1 MTTPPRRPLVEASPA
16 RGGRLARPITTTR
29 ETVLSI
35 LFTPGRLGAM
45 EVPNRFVRSATYD
58 GGGAKGG
65 QVSDWQVELY
75 GALAKGGVGLVVS
88 GIINVTPAG
97 KISPLQNSLTDDST
111 VAGFKRLAE
120 AAHAHG
126 ARLAVQLFH
135 AGRENFR
142 RMEALGVPCL
152 GPSDLAPGQDPY
164 FEGSCRGMTEQEIAA
179 TVEGFGQAARRAAAA
194 GCDAVQVHGA
204 HAYLLAQFLSPFT
217 NRRVDAWG
225 GELAGRLR
233 LHLEI
238 LRAIRAQVGPDFP
251 VFIKLGLADG
261 FPGGL
266 ELAEG
271 LEAARLLAE
280 AGYDAIE
287 VSQGLRG
294 AGYDQSEF
302 RPKIV
307 KREREAYFRAWAGQ
321 VKARVAV
328 PVIMVGGL
336 RSLELMEEVVTAG
349 EADFV
354 ALSRPLIREPGLVA
368 SWRAGR
374 AEPARRPTC
383 ISCNQCFE
391 HIRGGNPLRC
401 LVPGAEQA

>member
-1 MTTPPRRPLVEASPA
+1 
-16 RGGRLARPITTTR
+16 
-29 ETVLSI
+29 
-35 LFTPGRLGAM
+35 
-45 EVPNRFVRSATYD
+45 
-58 GGGAKGG
+58 
-65 QVSDWQVELY
+65 
-75 GALAKGGVGLVVS
+75 VGLIVS
-88 GIINVTPAG
+88 GIFNVTPAG
-97 KISPLQNSLTDDST
+97 KISPAQNSLTDDGA
-111 VAGFKRLAE
+111 VAGLARLAQ
-120 AAHAHG
+120 AVHAQG
-126 ARLAVQLFH
+126 GRLAVQLFH

-142 RMEALGVPCL
+142 RAEALGVPAL
-152 GPSDLAPGQDPY
+152 GPSDLAPGDDPY
-164 FEGSCRGMTEQEIAA
+164 FEGSCRAMTEQEIAA

-204 HAYLLAQFLSPFT
+204 HAYLLAQFLSPHT
-217 NRRVDAWG
+217 NRRADAWG
-225 GELAGRLR
+225 GDLAGRLR

-271 LEAARLLAE
+271 LEAAQRLAE

-294 AGYDQSEF
+294 AGYEQTEF
-302 RPKIV
+302 RPKIL
-307 KREREAYFRAWAGQ
+307 KREREAYFRAWTTQ
-321 VKARVAV
+321 VKARVDV

-336 RSLELMEEVVTAG
+336 RSLELMEEAVATG

-354 ALSRPLIREPGLVA
+354 ALSRPLIREPDLVA
-368 SWRAGR
+368 SWRAGQD
-374 AEPARRPTC
+374 RRPTC

-391 HIRGGNPLRC
+391 DRKSTRLNSSHRYISRMPSS
-401 LVPGAEQA
+401 A